1 MRVLVTGGT
10 GVIGEG
16 LLPELLNRGHH
27 VRLLTRH
34 AEDDARD
41 PASQLRWFVC

>member
-16 LLPELLNRGHH
+16 LIPAAR
-27 VRLLTRH
+27 RARH
-34 AEDDARD
+34 ARLKIPRKALRVKALGGRR
-41 PASQLRWFVC
+41 PA